1 MYQVYRTNKFEKDLK
16 KVKSSKDFNPHK
28 LQEVIDILES
38 GTAIDSRY
46 KNHKLHGDLSDTY
59 DLHVQNDLILLYE
72 KDEEIRLIALMR
84 LGSHSELF

>member
-1 MYQVYRTNKFEKDLK
+1 MYQIYRINKFEKDLK
-16 KVKSSKDFNPHK
+16 KACKHKDFSPHK

-38 GTAIDSRY
+38 GIDIDIKY
-46 KNHKLHGDLSDTY
+46 KNHRLHGTLSGTY

>member
-16 KVKSSKDFNPHK
+16 KVYKHKDFNPHK
-28 LQEVIDILES
+28 LQEVVDILES
-38 GTAIDSRY
+38 GATIDSKY
-46 KNHKLHGDLSDTY
+46 KNHRLHDSLGDTY

-72 KDEEIRLIALMR
+72 KDEEIRLIALIR